1 MVVGLFGGGLVK
13 STSFRQNHKNTAK
26 LMVRKKINNT
36 RYMSD
41 SNYFKTLKKQIKQ
54 YLGSIDLAAL
64 PWNGFMKAVD
74 NSYRDYEVKL
84 KLLEQ
89 SLTQSAEELVLAN
102 EEMSAVFQ
110 AIPDQLFHLDMKGRI
125 VSYKLGQSSH
135 HYLRQER
142 LINQYLKDV
151 TDIEVAEKFDAS
163 IKQVIEQL
171 SIKHFEFVIVYK
183 KKVYY
188 YEVRMMPLKS
198 QAVIALVRDITER
211 KLAEEQIAFLAYHD
225 SLTALPNNRLFKERL
240 KHAIAQAERN
250 NKLLAVMFLDLDR
263 FKLINDT
270 MGHSAGDEMLQIIS
284 RRLLEAVR
292 KTDSVAIN
300 ANGLNSS
307 VARLGGDEFT
317 IMLEDVDNMQ
327 SVIRVAERI
336 VESIGLPMMLAHQ
349 EVYISTSIGISMY
362 PEDGK
367 QANEILKFA
376 DAAMY
381 HAKNQGRNNFQF
393 YAESMNESSAEL
405 LVLENNLHRAIEQK
419 ELCLYY
425 QPQVS
430 VLTGQLTGMEAL
442 IRWKHPEKGFISP
455 GVFIPVAEETGM
467 IMGIGEWV
475 LREACE
481 QGKRWLDS
489 GFHVHKISVNLSAR
503 QLKSESLPKLINKI
517 LKESGFPA
525 DKLGIELTESAIIL
539 EPDLVLVRLQK
550 IKELG
555 VTLSLDDFGTGYSS
569 LSYLKRFPID
579 TLKIDQAFV
588 RDVKVDHEDAALV
601 KAIIAMAHGLNM
613 DVVAE
618 GVEESDQLEFLAA
631 NACDTIQGFL
641 FSRPLPANELEAML
655 KKREIS

>member
-1 MVVGLFGGGLVK
+1 MPDSHYSLVLRKHIEQLPDTVDLSVSPWKEFIEAANASFCECESKLEVVE
-13 STSFRQNHKNTAK
+13 
-26 LMVRKKINNT
+26 
-36 RYMSD
+36 
-41 SNYFKTLKKQIKQ
+41 
-54 YLGSIDLAAL
+54 
-64 PWNGFMKAVD
+64 KA
-74 NSYRDYEVKL
+74 
-84 KLLEQ
+84 
-89 SLTQSAEELVLAN
+89 LTQSAEELVLAN

-110 AIPDQLFHLDMKGRI
+110 AIPDQSFHLDLKGRI

-135 HYLRQER
+135 HYLKQDR
-142 LINQYLKDV
+142 LINRYFKDV
-151 TDIEVAEKFDAS
+151 TDIEVAEKFDVSVNEVAERS
-163 IKQVIEQL
+163 TIKN
-171 SIKHFEFVIVYK
+171 FEFIIVHEK
-183 KKVYY
+183 RIFY

-225 SLTALPNNRLFKERL
+225 SLTALPNNRFFKERL
-240 KHAIAQAERN
+240 QHAIDQAERN
-250 NKLLAVMFLDLDR
+250 KKMLAVMFLDLDR

-270 MGHSAGDEMLQIIS
+270 MGHSAGDELLKIIS
-284 RRLLEAVR
+284 QRLIEAVR

-300 ANGLNSS
+300 VGGLNSS

-317 IMLEDVDNMQ
+317 ILLEDIEGAK

-336 VESIGLPMMLAHQ
+336 IENICMPMMLGHQ

-362 PEDGK
+362 PEDAK
-367 QANEILKFA
+367 EADEILKFA
-376 DAAMY
+376 DMAMY
-381 HAKNQGRNNFQF
+381 HAKTQGRNNFQF
-393 YAESMNESSAEL
+393 YAESMNESSVEL
-405 LVLENNLHRAIEQK
+405 LALENSLHNAIKQK

-425 QPQVS
+425 QPQIN
-430 VLTGQLTGMEAL
+430 VLSGKLTGMEAL

-467 IMGIGEWV
+467 IMEIGEWV

-481 QGKRWLDS
+481 QGKNWLDA
-489 GFHVHKISVNLSAR
+489 GYHLHKISVNLSAR
-503 QLKSESLPKLINKI
+503 QLKDEGISRLIDRI
-517 LKESGFPA
+517 LKETGLPS

-539 EPDLVLVRLQK
+539 EPDLVLLRLQR

-588 RDVKVDHEDAALV
+588 RDVKADHEDGALV
-601 KAIIAMAHGLNM
+601 KAIITMAHGLGM

-618 GVEESDQLEFLAA
+618 GVEVQGQMDFLAA
-631 NACDTIQGFL
+631 NECDTIQGYL
-641 FSRPLPANELEAML
+641 FSRPLPPAELEALL
-655 KKREIS
+655 KKVEDQE